1 MGFVFWMH
9 KANVLDDRSSSI
21 IAKLLWQ
28 KQYFERVLMKQKIS
42 KIVPSGNKKLE
53 NIFGPKRMVI
63 SGAENMF
70 TDEVFSNFFVI

>member
-28 KQYFERVLMKQKIS
+28 KQYFWEGS
-42 KIVPSGNKKLE
+42 HETE
-53 NIFGPKRMVI
+53 NIKN
-63 SGAENMF
+63 SA
-70 TDEVFSNFFVI
+70 